1 MPASRAEGKSWT
13 LGMEAGRPTSPIRM
27 NRTTRILNLPRLRLV
42 YFEIKLRSQ
51 KCRFSQN
58 DMIQVWRPD
67 KERRVETAVVKYADR
82 IVSIAIKDLRVG
94 VFSKQNCWIFHSV
107 PTNRNSSH
115 FRGYSVSYNPV
126 PKHYLFPNALPDLQ
140 TKHPSVWNHAL
151 KLIAHL
157 LDTNHL
163 PTHCALL
170 DAFRKANFQ
179 EVRIVQWLCD
189 GHPVTFHLNRIRIRF
204 SLWVD
209 LSSSRYISLKR

>member
-1 MPASRAEGKSWT
+1 
-13 LGMEAGRPTSPIRM
+13 
-27 NRTTRILNLPRLRLV
+27 
-42 YFEIKLRSQ
+42 
-51 KCRFSQN
+51 
-58 DMIQVWRPD
+58 MIQVWRPD
-67 KERRVETAVVKYADR
+67 KERRAETAVVKYADQ

-94 VFSKQNCWIFHSV
+94 VFPKQGCTEYSIPFRQSGISIIFGVIS
-107 PTNRNSSH
+107 
-115 FRGYSVSYNPV
+115 YSPV
-126 PKHYLFPNALPDLQ
+126 PKHYLFPNVLSYLQ

-170 DAFRKANFQ
+170 DAFRKAHFQ

-189 GHPVTFHLNRIRIRF
+189 GHPATFHLSRIRF